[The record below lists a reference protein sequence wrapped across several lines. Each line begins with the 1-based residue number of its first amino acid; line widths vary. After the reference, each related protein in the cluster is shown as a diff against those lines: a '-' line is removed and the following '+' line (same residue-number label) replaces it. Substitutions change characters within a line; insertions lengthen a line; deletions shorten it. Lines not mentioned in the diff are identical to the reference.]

1 MLTGIEKVQRGSL
14 REQIQ
19 AQIKKLI
26 LTNRLLP
33 GQSIVID
40 RLASELGVSHTP
52 VREALAMLA
61 HEGLVRMKPYDNP
74 RVTEIDASDVREA
87 WEMRLLLE
95 GWAIGKATLS
105 LSEDALDKIGRSLEC
120 ARQDA
125 QQSRYDA
132 HLEADIAMHEM
143 ILQSTDNR
151 LFGRLAQLVSD
162 QSFRIRS
169 LVEAIARTEQV
180 LGIIDEHC
188 AILEA
193 LRARDPE
200 LARERLVSHLEA
212 GVQRTLAALEIMTAE
227 EE

>member
-14 REQIQ
+14 REQVQ
-19 AQIKKLI
+19 TQIKKLI

-61 HEGLVRMKPYDNP
+61 HEGLVRMKPYNNP
-74 RVTEIDASDVREA
+74 RVAEIDALDVREV

-95 GWAIGKATLS
+95 GWAVVRAVPTLS
-105 LSEDALDKIGRSLEC
+105 EEALDEIERSLQCARRDALQSHYDTHFESDIELHRMIMQSVNHRLFLHL
-120 ARQDA
+120 ARQVEG
-125 QQSRYDA
+125 QS
-132 HLEADIAMHEM
+132 I
-143 ILQSTDNR
+143 
-151 LFGRLAQLVSD
+151 
-162 QSFRIRS
+162 RIRS
-169 LVEAIARTEQV
+169 LVEATASPQDV
-180 LGIIDEHC
+180 LPIIDEHC

-212 GVQRTLAALEIMTAE
+212 GVQRTLAALETIVADQE
-227 EE
+227 